1 MPIEYVLQKFGSGMH
16 YIMLDAKTIAKIT
29 KNGNKRAICVLNG
42 LETIHCAIMPKK
54 EGGYFINIGSTICK
68 KLKIKVGSKVIATF
82 SVDQSAYQ
90 FDMPETFAEVLASD
104 SEASQIFHSLSEGN
118 QRGLIYLVAKLKS
131 SDKQIEKALA
141 IAEKIKLGI
150 TSPRKV

>member
-16 YIMLDAKTIAKIT
+16 YIMLDAKTIARIT
-29 KNGNKRAICVLNG
+29 KNGNKRAICILNG
-42 LETIHCAIMPKK
+42 LETIHCAVMPKK

-68 KLKIKVGSKVIATF
+68 KLKIKVGSKVTATF

-104 SEASQIFHSLSEGN
+104 SKASQIFHSLSEGN